1 MKKIL
6 SLGLVVIMLFA
17 LVACTPKETENKLAE
32 LEAKLQEQSSKI
44 DELEEEKDNLLGQI
58 TQMQGEIGGL
68 QGEVERLEEE
78 RENDYNQLCALSSNL
93 YTLQEAYEKGLITKE
108 DLKAICYFRC
118 GELLVKDENGVT
130 TKVTDYE
137 PNFELGELDKETK
150 RKIQGVLAYWH
161 RGEDI
166 DGWNGTAE
174 DVS

>member
-1 MKKIL
+1 
-6 SLGLVVIMLFA
+6 
-17 LVACTPKETENKLAE
+17 
-32 LEAKLQEQSSKI
+32 
-44 DELEEEKDNLLGQI
+44 
-58 TQMQGEIGGL
+58 MQGEIGGL

-174 DVS
+174 DVSCDYYYGTYNKSVVVLYDIGLHDIMQDERYSVIDGIVFCYTGWLPEVWVENDY